1 MDDSERFV
9 NEVEEPVIN
18 AEIPEPWEEEPV
30 DKLPNPNISTKKYRR
45 RKEEY

>member
-30 DKLPNPNISTKKYRR
+30 DELPNPNISTKKDRR